1 MAKALIGHIPEK
13 LPSPHLARPL
23 IVLIVHEDAS
33 FRAAAESALTQAG
46 FGVVAVPNSMTAIG
60 VLGREALISCL
71 ITTMR
76 MPRGH
81 PHGLALA
88 RIARQHCYQTVVIFL
103 AGKWS
108 EPNTNGL
115 LLDGAPAIVCPEQDV
130 AGLTNETRRALR
142 SASAD
147 QR

>member
-1 MAKALIGHIPEK
+1 
-13 LPSPHLARPL
+13 
-23 IVLIVHEDAS
+23 
-33 FRAAAESALTQAG
+33 
-46 FGVVAVPNSMTAIG
+46 VVAVPNSMTAIG
-60 VLGREALISCL
+60 ILGREALVSCL
-71 ITTMR
+71 ITAMR

-103 AGKWS
+103 AGEWS
-108 EPNTNGL
+108 ASNTKGL
-115 LLDGAPAIVCPEQDV
+115 LLDGAPPIVCPEGDV

-147 QR
+147 HP

>member
-1 MAKALIGHIPEK
+1 MAKALIGHMPEK
-13 LPSPHLARPL
+13 LSSPQLARPST
-23 IVLIVHEDAS
+23 VLIVHEQAS
-33 FRAAAESALTQAG
+33 FRTAAESALAQAG

-60 VLGREALISCL
+60 MLGRGALISCL

-88 RIARQHCYQTVVIFL
+88 RIARQHCHQTVVIFL
-103 AGKWS
+103 AGEWNES
-108 EPNTNGL
+108 NTKEL
-115 LLDGAPAIVCPEQDV
+115 LLEGAPAIVCPEQDV
-130 AGLTNETRRALR
+130 AALMDEARRAMR

-147 QR
+147 